1 MKPIEIIAQILGLFG
16 LAMNV
21 LSFQQ
26 KTKRS
31 LITVQF
37 IGGAI
42 FAIHFLLLKTPIGCM
57 LNLISVFRGI
67 VFSNKEKFKADNI
80 LWLPAFFSL
89 FAASYVLSFVL
100 FGKEPSAYNLI
111 VGVLPVC
118 GMVISTISFR
128 TKNAATVRKLS
139 LFNSP
144 LWLVYDALEK
154 SIGGTLCEVMCLIS
168 IVVGIIRLD
177 LKKAPKNVS

>member
-1 MKPIEIIAQILGLFG
+1 
-16 LAMNV
+16 
-21 LSFQQ
+21 
-26 KTKRS
+26 
-31 LITVQF
+31 
-37 IGGAI
+37 
-42 FAIHFLLLKTPIGCM
+42 
-57 LNLISVFRGI
+57 
-67 VFSNKEKFKADNI
+67 
-80 LWLPAFFSL
+80 
-89 FAASYVLSFVL
+89 
-100 FGKEPSAYNLI
+100 
-111 VGVLPVC
+111 
-118 GMVISTISFR
+118 MVISTISFR